1 MEMNDIA
8 FNAMY
13 ARLGFSAPYS
23 AELVCTE
30 GINSLR
36 LLDGLNVE
44 CVNSLVKAICRPG
57 KAAIVHAVSETAE
70 RHFIVACHIYKYWR
84 RTSW

>member
-1 MEMNDIA
+1 MNDVVL
-8 FNAMY
+8 NVMY
-13 ARLGFSAPYS
+13 VRLEFSDRS
-23 AELVCTE
+23 VTELVYTE
-30 GINSLR
+30 GVNSLR
-36 LLDGLNVE
+36 LLGGLNVN
-44 CVNSLVKAICRPG
+44 CVKSLVKAIRRPG